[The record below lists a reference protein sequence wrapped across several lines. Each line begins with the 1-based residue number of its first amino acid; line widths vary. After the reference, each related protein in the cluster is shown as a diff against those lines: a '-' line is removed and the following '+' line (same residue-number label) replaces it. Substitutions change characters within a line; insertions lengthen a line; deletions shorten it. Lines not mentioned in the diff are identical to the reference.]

1 MTQRGSWWDCPM
13 SPRTLALVGITLCV
27 SLYFWL
33 RWLIGVPE
41 CWSTSDTVRSLLTPF
56 YN

>member
-41 CWSTSDTVRSLLTPF
+41 CWSTSDTVRSLLTRC
-56 YN
+56 